1 MINEE
6 AQARWI
12 CCPMCDKHKCER
24 QAEDCDVKMYLRNK
38 GGIKND
44 RERNRKNQSWQRKS
58 RSE

>member
-6 AQARWI
+6 ARARWI

-44 RERNRKNQSWQRKS
+44 RERN
-58 RSE
+58 